1 MSERAKDFAERVA
14 ATFGFTFLS
23 VFSFTDLSTWHDALI
38 ASAAASATIIKE
50 GLKAA
55 AGK

>member
-1 MSERAKDFAERVA
+1 MNERALDFVERVG

-38 ASAAASATIIKE
+38 AGAAASATIVKE
-50 GLKAA
+50 GLKTV

>member
-1 MSERAKDFAERVA
+1 MSERAKDFAERVG

>member
-1 MSERAKDFAERVA
+1 MSERAKDFAERVG

-38 ASAAASATIIKE
+38 ASAAACATVVKE

-55 AGK
+55 VGK